1 MTTNDPFRL
10 HRVLRAPPDRV
21 YRAFLDPDAMGKWMP
36 PQGFTGKVHEI
47 NAVAGGGYR
56 MSFTN
61 FSTGTSHTFGETFEE
76 LVPDQRIRYSN
87 RLQDSDLPGE
97 TQVTITL
104 KAVSVGTELD
114 IVTQESESDEPQDAH
129 YLGWQQSLT
138 QLAQL
143 VEADIPD

>member
-1 MTTNDPFRL
+1 MTTNNPFRL
-10 HRVLRAPPDRV
+10 HRVVRAPPDRV

-47 NAVAGGGYR
+47 DAVVGGSYF

-61 FSTGTSHTFGETFEE
+61 FSTGTRHTFGETFEE
-76 LVPDQRIRYSN
+76 LVPNERIRYSN
-87 RLQDSDLPGE
+87 RLEDSDAPGE

-114 IVTQESESDEPQDAH
+114 IVTQEEGTDEPQDGH
-129 YLGWQQSLT
+129 YAGWQQSLA

>member
-1 MTTNDPFRL
+1 MTTNNPFRL
-10 HRVLRAPPDRV
+10 HRVLGATPARV

-47 NAVAGGGYR
+47 DAVVGGSYF

-61 FSTGTSHTFGETFEE
+61 FSTGTRHTFGETFEE
-76 LVPDQRIRYSN
+76 LVPDERIRYSN
-87 RLQDSDLPGE
+87 RVEGSDQPGE

-114 IVTQESESDEPQDAH
+114 IVTQEDEPDEMQDGH
-129 YLGWQQSLT
+129 YSGWQQSLV

>member
-1 MTTNDPFRL
+1 MTTNNPFRL

-21 YRAFLDPDAMGKWMP
+21 YRAFLDADAMGKWMP

-47 NAVAGGGYR
+47 NAVVGGSYR

-61 FSTGTSHTFGETFEE
+61 FSTGTSHMFGETFEE
-76 LVPDQRIRYSN
+76 LVPGQHIRYSN

-114 IVTQESESDEPQDAH
+114 IV
-129 YLGWQQSLT
+129 
-138 QLAQL
+138 
-143 VEADIPD
+143 